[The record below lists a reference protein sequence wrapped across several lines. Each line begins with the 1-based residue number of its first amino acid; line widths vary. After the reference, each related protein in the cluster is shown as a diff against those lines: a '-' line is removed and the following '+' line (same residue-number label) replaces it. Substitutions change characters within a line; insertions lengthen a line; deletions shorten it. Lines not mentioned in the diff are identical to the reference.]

1 MNICIVTVYNSE
13 NCGSYFQAYALY
25 KTLEDQGH
33 NVVFLKRDAHE
44 TSHSKILTIL
54 NSIKILTR
62 GRFSGAFNNIRKYYA
77 FEKATKVF
85 KIVENCPDALK
96 GIDCFV
102 IGSDTLW
109 NFESKYFYK
118 RSAIYTGLE
127 LPAKR
132 KITYAVSIANTPI
145 KVLTGNNSIVK
156 GIKQLDDISVRDE
169 NTAKAVKEISDITPT
184 QVLDPTF
191 LLDELS
197 YKEMEGRIDE
207 SDYILIY
214 AFGKISPEM
223 EEQLLKA
230 SVILEC
236 KIVSY
241 GEYRKWADVNTIYD
255 PTTFLS
261 YFRNAGYVVTNTYH
275 GTVFS
280 IIYNKNFV
288 CYGQEKNKVRDLVE
302 LLKLTGQFI
311 RPNESI
317 LDKLKQTPDYENA
330 NKILAERKHA
340 SIKYLFKALKDD
352 HPNEDN
358 KQNQANNKDSSKK

>member
-13 NCGSYFQAYALY
+13 NCGSFYQAYALY
-25 KTLEDQGH
+25 KTLENQGH
-33 NVVFLKRDAHE
+33 NVVFLKRDTLE
-44 TSHSKILTIL
+44 TSHSKKTSIL
-54 NSIKILTR
+54 NSLKSLAR
-62 GRFSGAFNNIRKYYA
+62 GRLSRAFNYLRKYHA
-77 FEKATKVF
+77 FEKATKIF
-85 KIVENCPDALK
+85 KIVENYPDALK
-96 GIDCFV
+96 DIDCFV

-118 RSAIYTGLE
+118 RNSIYTGLE
-127 LPAKR
+127 LPDKR

-145 KVLTGNNSIVK
+145 KVITDDNSIVK
-156 GIKQLDDISVRDE
+156 GIKQLDAISVRDV
-169 NTAKAVKEISDITPT
+169 NTAEAVKRVSETTPT

-197 YKEMEGRIDE
+197 YQEMEAHIDE

-214 AFGKISPEM
+214 GFGDISPEM
-223 EEQLLKA
+223 KSQLVKI

-261 YFRNAGYVVTNTYH
+261 YFRNARYVVTNTYH
-275 GTVFS
+275 GTIFS
-280 IIYNKNFV
+280 IIYKKNFV
-288 CYGQEKNKVRDLVE
+288 CYGQAKNKVRDLVE
-302 LLKLTGQFI
+302 SLKLTEQFI
-311 RPNESI
+311 SPNESI

-330 NKILAERKHA
+330 NKILEERKYA
-340 SIKYLFKALKDD
+340 SINYLLKSI
-352 HPNEDN
+352 EG
-358 KQNQANNKDSSKK
+358 